1 MSWHVANF
9 ALRMVSGYPRNENM
23 STRSTH
29 KTSLPS
35 LLMKSRVAQT
45 PLWHLHLLPNQNIP
59 GIVNFR
65 IMQTKSIWQNC
76 QLWWQHEIVFKQV
89 SGYKKEIT
97 YFPRSWTPLAIPTCS
112 KDPLKI
118 AEMTNSLM
126 LLRHG
131 DACWGGSRYSTSYDS
146 GIWYR
151 ILYYEKVWNM
161 LHRF

>member
-9 ALRMVSGYPRNENM
+9 ALRNVSGYPRNENR

-45 PLWHLHLLPNQNIP
+45 PLWHLHLLSNQNIP
-59 GIVNFR
+59 GIVSLR

-76 QLWWQHEIVFKQV
+76 QLWWQHDIVFKQV

-126 LLRHG
+126 LFASWWCMLERQSVQYIIWFWDLFQNPILREGMKHV
-131 DACWGGSRYSTSYDS
+131 A
-146 GIWYR
+146 
-151 ILYYEKVWNM
+151 
-161 LHRF
+161 